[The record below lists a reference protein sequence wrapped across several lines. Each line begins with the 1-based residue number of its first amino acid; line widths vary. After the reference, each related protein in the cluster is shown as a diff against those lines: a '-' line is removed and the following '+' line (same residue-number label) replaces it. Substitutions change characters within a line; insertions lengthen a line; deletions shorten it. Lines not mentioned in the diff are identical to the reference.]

1 VTKRFLLD
9 TDVLSQVIRAPQG
22 PVARRIV
29 GVGDAGVFT
38 SVVVACELRF
48 GARREG
54 PAALTE
60 RVDQLLAGLE
70 VLPLE
75 PGVDRA
81 YAEVRAALEASG
93 RTIGANDLLI
103 AAHALERGAVL
114 VTGNTAE
121 FGRVPGLEVQDW
133 MRG

>member
-1 VTKRFLLD
+1 MKRFLLD
-9 TDVLSQVIRAPQG
+9 TDVLSQVVRAPQG
-22 PVARRIV
+22 AVARRIV
-29 GVGDAGVFT
+29 EAGDASVFT
-38 SVVVACELRF
+38 SVVVACELRY
-48 GARREG
+48 GAHKKG
-54 PAALTE
+54 SSVLSE
-60 RVDQLLAGLE
+60 RVDQLLAGIE

-81 YAEVRAALEASG
+81 YAEVRSALEAAG

-103 AAHALERGAVL
+103 AAHALEQGAVL

-133 MRG
+133 IRE

>member
-1 VTKRFLLD
+1 
-9 TDVLSQVIRAPQG
+9 
-22 PVARRIV
+22 
-29 GVGDAGVFT
+29 
-38 SVVVACELRF
+38 
-48 GARREG
+48 
-54 PAALTE
+54 
-60 RVDQLLAGLE
+60 

-114 VTGNTAE
+114 VTGNTSE

-133 MRG
+133 LRG

>member
-1 VTKRFLLD
+1 MKRFLLD
-9 TDVLSQVIRAPQG
+9 TDVLSQAIRAPQG

-29 GVGDAGVFT
+29 EAGDASVFT
-38 SVVVACELRF
+38 SVVVACELRY
-48 GARREG
+48 GARKKG
-54 PAALTE
+54 SAALTE
-60 RVDQLLAGLE
+60 RVDQLLAGLD

-81 YAEVRAALEASG
+81 YAEVRTALEASG

-114 VTGNTAE
+114 VTGNTTE
-121 FGRVPGLEVQDW
+121 FRRVPGLEVQDW
-133 MRG
+133 IRE